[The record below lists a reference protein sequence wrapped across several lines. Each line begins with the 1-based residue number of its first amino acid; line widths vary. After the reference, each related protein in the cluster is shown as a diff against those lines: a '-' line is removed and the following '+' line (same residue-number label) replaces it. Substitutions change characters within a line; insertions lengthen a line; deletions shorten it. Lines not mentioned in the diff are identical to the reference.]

1 MCNHKH
7 VYECLYFIYLSIYS
21 IDRVVEFP
29 RLIDSKSHNIP
40 VSVMNCFIS
49 SSHETF
55 HFRKLPCYT
64 LLCQSCFANDVQSLQ
79 RMASPF
85 SSFSDEWLIIYYLL
99 NWLLSWFH
107 VEKKDHFW
115 GLCIIM
121 VEVFANSSSVIV
133 VWTFYLCYKVSK
145 CWFRGQI
152 SKSLTVKM
160 HWIL

>member
-49 SSHETF
+49 SSHENF
-55 HFRKLPCYT
+55 HFRKLACYT

-79 RMASPF
+79 KM
-85 SSFSDEWLIIYYLL
+85 E
-99 NWLLSWFH
+99 LLSVVSVMSDWSVTIYLIDFCLDFMLK
-107 VEKKDHFW
+107 KKDHFW

-133 VWTFYLCYKVSK
+133 VWTYYLCYKVSM

-152 SKSLTVKM
+152 SKSLTVKI